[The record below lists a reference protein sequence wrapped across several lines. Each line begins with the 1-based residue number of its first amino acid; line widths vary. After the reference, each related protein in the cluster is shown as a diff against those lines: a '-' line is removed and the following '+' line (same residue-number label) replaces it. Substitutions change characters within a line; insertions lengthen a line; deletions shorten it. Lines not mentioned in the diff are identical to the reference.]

1 MAENFQMLK
10 HYSSESLHLKLIG
23 DLDNSAAEEIANS
36 IKNDSKNLSRVFIHT
51 DGLSKIE
58 KYDRSLFENNLNG
71 DFNKPQ
77 IIFTG
82 ENAVHFPPIGI
93 RIR

>member
-1 MAENFQMLK
+1 MSENFQILK
-10 HYSSESLHLKLIG
+10 HYSSESLHLKLLG
-23 DLDNSAAEEIANS
+23 DLDNRAAEQIADS
-36 IKNDSKNLSRVFIHT
+36 IKNDSKNLTRIFIHT

-58 KYDRSLFENNLNG
+58 KYDQSLFVNNFTG
-71 DFNKPQ
+71 EVSKPQ

-82 ENAVHFPPIGI
+82 ENAKHFPPIGI

>member
-23 DLDNSAAEEIANS
+23 DLDNSAAKEIANS
-36 IKNDSKNLSRVFIHT
+36 IKNDSKNLSRIFIHT
-51 DGLSKIE
+51 DGLEKIE
-58 KYDRSLFENNLNG
+58 KYDRSLFENNLNVEL
-71 DFNKPQ
+71 NKPQ